1 MIDKTF
7 LFSVAAG
14 AAASNIMPPDFN
26 PVPGDGVMEIWGVT
40 DGAIAGLTALPSVE
54 LKLGG
59 ATPATPLSQSLVPVQ
74 EFNIANAGPKSSDVV
89 MSPFPVSQGQNTQ
102 LLLSG
107 GTGATATG
115 RFHVR
120 FRTTAEVAAGL

>member
-7 LFSVAAG
+7 VFSVAAG
-14 AAASNIMPPDFN
+14 AAGTNVMPSDFN
-26 PVPGDGVMEIWGVT
+26 PVPADGVLEIWGVT
-40 DGAIAGLTALPSVE
+40 DGAITGLTALPSVE

-59 ATPATPLSQSLVPVQ
+59 ATQQTPLSQSVIPVQ
-74 EFNIANAGPKSSDVV
+74 EFNIANAGPKSSDIV
-89 MSPFPVSQGQNTQ
+89 MSAVPVAAAQNTQ
-102 LLLSG
+102 LILYG